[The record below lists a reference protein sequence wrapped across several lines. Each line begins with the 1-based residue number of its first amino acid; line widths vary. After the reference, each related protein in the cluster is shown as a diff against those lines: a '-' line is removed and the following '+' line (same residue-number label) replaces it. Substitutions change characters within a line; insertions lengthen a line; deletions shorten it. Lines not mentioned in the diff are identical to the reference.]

1 MKRIAIITALVLML
15 VVAIGTVTFATP
27 AEPDTSPWGQ
37 GERVP
42 SLAEIINGT
51 WEGELGDWSI
61 SARLESPNGSDIT
74 GTCVVSVNGQ
84 QYHGSIKGSIISE
97 KDAELILTDEKGA
110 IVCKPKLERDSQ
122 NWISWSDGEIVQED
136 SKFISP
142 QVPWKGTPLQKKVVE
157 DKKQKEEKKQ
167 KIEVDKKRV
176 KIF

>member
-1 MKRIAIITALVLML
+1 MKRIAIIAALVLVL
-15 VVAIGTVTFATP
+15 VFAIGTVSFAAPAVTDTP
-27 AEPDTSPWGQ
+27 PWGK

-42 SLAEIINGT
+42 SLAEVINGT

-61 SARLESPNGSDIT
+61 SASLESPNGSDVT

-84 QYHGSIKGSIISE
+84 QYQGSIKGSIKSE

-110 IVCKPKLERDSQ
+110 IVCKPKIERSSQ
-122 NWISWSDGEIVQED
+122 NWISWNDGEIIQED

-142 QVPWKGTPLQKKVVE
+142 QVPWRGTPLQKKEV
-157 DKKQKEEKKQ
+157 EEKKQ
-167 KIEVDKKRV
+167 KIEVDKRRV

>member
-1 MKRIAIITALVLML
+1 MKRIAIIAALALML
-15 VVAIGTVTFATP
+15 VVAIGAVSFAAP
-27 AEPDTSPWGQ
+27 AEIDTPPWGQ

-42 SLAEIINGT
+42 SLAEVINGT
-51 WEGELGDWSI
+51 WEGDLGDWSI
-61 SARLESPNGSDIT
+61 SARLESLNGSDVT

-97 KDAELILTDEKGA
+97 KDAELILTDENGA
-110 IVCKPKLERDSQ
+110 IVCKPKLERSSQ
-122 NWISWSDGEIVQED
+122 NWISWFDGEIVQAD

-142 QVPWKGTPLQKKVVE
+142 QVPWKGTSLQKKVA
-157 DKKQKEEKKQ
+157 EEKKPKEERKP